1 MGHLATLDLGCT
13 PWPAS
18 LLKCNDRIAKM
29 RSGDRLVVTL
39 QDGDTVQNLRV
50 LLHRTPGLTFRI
62 HSGSD
67 GFRIEAEKE

>member
-1 MGHLATLDLGCT
+1 MGHLVTLDLDNT

-18 LLKCNDRIAKM
+18 LLKCNDKIAKM
-29 RSGDRLVVTL
+29 RSGDRLAVTL
-39 QDGDTVQNLRV
+39 TDGDTVQTLRI